1 MKGRQRESGIVFGG
15 GVDLG
20 RSEEDTC
27 FVVDSPQDLLHCN
40 VVTPWSAQTQF
51 KLHGTIPPPYDFSVS
66 GVFQSTAGA
75 TFSANRSYSSAEI
88 ASSSTLG
95 RPLSYLPATSIPLVA
110 EQELF
115 LPRCNQLDLR
125 LTKGVSLGDRL
136 RLEGSL
142 DIYNVFNA
150 NDVMQVNPMFGGAW
164 IRPLRNAYAGGAI
177 LTGRLLRV
185 SGRLSF

>member
-1 MKGRQRESGIVFGG
+1 MRTGR
-15 GVDLG
+15 
-20 RSEEDTC
+20 
-27 FVVDSPQDLLHCN
+27 
-40 VVTPWSAQTQF
+40 
-51 KLHGTIPPPYDFSVS
+51 
-66 GVFQSTAGA
+66 
-75 TFSANRSYSSAEI
+75 
-88 ASSSTLG
+88 
-95 RPLSYLPATSIPLVA
+95 A

-142 DIYNVFNA
+142 DSYSVFNA
-150 NDVMQVNPMFGGAW
+150 NDVMQVNPMFGAAW